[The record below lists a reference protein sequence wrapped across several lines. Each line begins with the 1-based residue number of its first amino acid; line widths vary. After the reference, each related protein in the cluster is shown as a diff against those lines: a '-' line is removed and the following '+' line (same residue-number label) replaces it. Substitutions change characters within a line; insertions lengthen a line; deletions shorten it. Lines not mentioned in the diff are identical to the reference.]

1 MIDHPEK
8 AGDRSDLPFAVIDQG
23 RVGVRASMSVSVGVR
38 ASVSV
43 SVSVS
48 VERER

>member
-1 MIDHPEK
+1 MIDQGFKVIDHPEK

-23 RVGVRASMSVSVGVR
+23 RVSVRASMSVSVSVR
-38 ASVSV
+38 A
-43 SVSVS
+43 S